1 MKVTGAPILTDRALR
16 AHTRVKTTAVADD
29 PTSEARRAGR
39 ITDARGRRVKQLDP
53 VTMCLLRQH
62 STVDADVLH
71 NIAHERGVRITRK
84 ERALLIIGIVGA
96 LLVIGL
102 FTHGAVTGDLKGAP
116 LAKSSSL
123 IFMCSIPWIVWYSI
137 KRVRFGKVAAAMLKH
152 LRCPHCGYD
161 LRLLPTD
168 PKDGATVCPE
178 CGCAWKLDDHRG
190 AGPDVPGACRPH
202 SAEENGDV

>member
-1 MKVTGAPILTDRALR
+1 MAEEQSLR
-16 AHTRVKTTAVADD
+16 RQQ
-29 PTSEARRAGR
+29 AGR

-53 VTMCLLRQH
+53 VAMYLLRQH

-71 NIAHERGVRITRK
+71 SIAHERGVRITGK
-84 ERALLIIGIVGA
+84 ERALLILGIVCA

-102 FTHGAVTGDLKGAP
+102 FTHGAVTGDLRDAP

-137 KRVRFGKVAAAMLKH
+137 KRVRFGKVAAAMLKY

-161 LRLLPTD
+161 LRLLRTD

-178 CGCAWKLDDHRG
+178 CGCAWKLDEGRTFTSPEEAQHNPPSTVVAGGDKDHRHG
-190 AGPDVPGACRPH
+190 
-202 SAEENGDV
+202 